1 MKSPIRSL
9 MTFYQVFFVDSF
21 SSSVDKFVGAYAW
34 MTVTSHFSMSC
45 KSCSDYSI
53 IYIFPT
59 NKCLGCY
66 AMQEYITPL
75 LCEFW
80 FPKKRIVVPSL
91 AVQPFPV
98 HITSEIPRMSNLQL
112 FISSLLCLATLMH
125 CAYVPCCNFCCC
137 FKFSGFGRP
146 FGFDPNPSSILLQMD
161 CSPRCNK
168 FRFCWLI
175 MISVV

>member
-1 MKSPIRSL
+1 

-112 FISSLLCLATLMH
+112 FISNLLCLVTLMH
-125 CAYVPCCNFCCC
+125 CAYVPCCNFVIVLT
-137 FKFSGFGRP
+137 FQDSGVLSALARTRHP
-146 FGFDPNPSSILLQMD
+146 YCYKWTVHLVATNLGFVD
-161 CSPRCNK
+161 
-168 FRFCWLI
+168 
-175 MISVV
+175 